1 MAVLWII
8 CAVLLLSLLGCG
20 ILLLLNLRC
29 QPVPDLSKQENV
41 QGTRWEPYAD
51 VLQKEISKNR
61 SLPWEDVWLTNHSGM
76 KLHGRILRGNGEKTV
91 MMAHGYRSSG
101 ENDFCGIVDY
111 YWSRGF
117 SVVMIDQRGHGQSEG
132 RQLSFGVRERWDMVC
147 WICWT
152 AENLPGELW
161 LHGVSMGAV
170 SLLMALPLCGDV
182 PISGVIADSVYDNV
196 RELILYQAG
205 RKYKLPNFPVSQ
217 IVSLEGSL
225 LLGKDFAALYASD
238 CAAQSG
244 VPVYLI
250 CGTKDHTVPP
260 GMSAR
265 FDRAEN
271 AQGIFIP
278 DARHAMCWLASA
290 NTYEKALED
299 FIFRKETVERIKK
312 RKGVFL

>member
-1 MAVLWII
+1 MAVLYIL
-8 CAVLLLSLLGCG
+8 CGLLLCLLLGCG

-29 QPVPDLSKQENV
+29 RPVPDLSKPEYV
-41 QGTRWEPYAD
+41 KGTRWEPYSETLRKGIA
-51 VLQKEISKNR
+51 EIR

-76 KLHGRILRGNGEKTV
+76 KLHGCVLRGQGEKTV
-91 MMAHGYRSSG
+91 VLAHGYRSSG

-111 YWSRGF
+111 YRSRGF
-117 SVVMIDQRGHGQSEG
+117 SIVMVDQRGHGRSEG
-132 RQLSFGVRERWDMVC
+132 RQLSFGVRERRDMVC

-170 SLLMALPLCGDV
+170 SLLTELPLCRDA
-182 PISGVIADSVYDNV
+182 PIRGVIADSVYDNV

-205 RKYKLPNFPVSQ
+205 RKYKLPKFPVSQ
-217 IVSLEGSL
+217 IVTLEGGL

-244 VPVYLI
+244 VPIYLF

-260 GMSAR
+260 GMFAR

-271 AQGIFIP
+271 VQGILIP
-278 DARHAMCWLASA
+278 DARHAMCYLASPD
-290 NTYEKALED
+290 TYEKALEG
-299 FIFRKETVERIKK
+299 FIY
-312 RKGVFL
+312 GS